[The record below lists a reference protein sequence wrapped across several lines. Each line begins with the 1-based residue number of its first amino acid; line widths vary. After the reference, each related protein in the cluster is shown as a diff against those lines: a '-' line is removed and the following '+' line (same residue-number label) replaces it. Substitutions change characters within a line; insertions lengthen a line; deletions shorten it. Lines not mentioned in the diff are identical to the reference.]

1 MPPPVNR
8 RTGFSRRAQFS
19 TFIGYVVGVI
29 GVFIGAVLLVIYA
42 VDKTAFSGAR
52 GLAADATA
60 PAARLTAGGRT
71 AGTNIFAV
79 IAGYFVTGA
88 ENARLQRE
96 VALARVRLVQ
106 AAALADENRQ
116 LKAELHLANSGSQ
129 HPVANAWLI
138 ASTDSSTRRFATI
151 SAGYSDGVRTGMPV
165 VSPLGLVGRVL
176 ETGHKSA
183 RVLLV
188 TDSESVVPVK
198 RASDGLPGFATG
210 RPDGLLQLRLISLGI
225 NPLKPGDAF
234 VTSGSGG
241 LYWPGTPI
249 AVVSSLT
256 HDGAVARVL
265 GTPLASAF
273 VTVQSI
279 WNPIADTTLPPPPST
294 DLRSKPRS

>member
-29 GVFIGAVLLVIYA
+29 GVLVGVVLLLVYA
-42 VDKTAFSGAR
+42 VNRNALSSIR
-52 GLAADATA
+52 GLANDATA
-60 PAARLTAGGRT
+60 PAARLTASGRA
-71 AGTNIFAV
+71 AGTDIFATV
-79 IAGYFVTGA
+79 AGYFVTGA

-106 AAALADENRQ
+106 AAALAEENRQ
-116 LKAELHLANSGSQ
+116 LKAALHLANSGAQ

-151 SAGYSDGVRTGMPV
+151 SAGYNDGVRTGMPV
-165 VSPLGLVGRVL
+165 VSALGLVGRVL
-176 ETGHKSA
+176 ETGRSSA

-188 TDSESVVPVK
+188 TDSESVVPVR

-249 AVVSSLT
+249 AVVASLT

-265 GTPLASAF
+265 GSPLASSF

-279 WNPIADTTLPPPPST
+279 WNPVADPTLPPPPSA
-294 DLRSKPRS
+294 DQRSKPRS